1 MVHHF
6 LILWDTKTNEAVYA
20 ERVEKP
26 DCWEGV
32 LLFMI
37 GEVNRLGL
45 SKRIEIIH
53 SSGILSQCKTFRRDD
68 IEFFSGVEKK
78 IDEIMEAEG

>member
-6 LILWDTKTNEAVYA
+6 LILWDTKTNKDVYS
-20 ERVEKP
+20 ELVTKP

-45 SKRIEIIH
+45 SERIEIIH
-53 SSGILSQCKTFRRDD
+53 SSGIPSQSKTFRKDD
-68 IEFFSGVEKK
+68 IEWWGRLGS
-78 IDEIMEAEG
+78 DSR